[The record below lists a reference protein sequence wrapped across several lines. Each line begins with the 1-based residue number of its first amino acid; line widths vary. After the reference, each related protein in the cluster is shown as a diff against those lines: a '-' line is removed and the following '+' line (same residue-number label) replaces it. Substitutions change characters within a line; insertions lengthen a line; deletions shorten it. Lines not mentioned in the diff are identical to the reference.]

1 MEHSHRLESKRHGR
15 PSLNTLGRLAIPFF
29 LSLLAIP
36 ALAAELEPDH
46 TLEGFPFSGAASVAI
61 TADGRDLYAAGNTN
75 YRRQATP
82 GLVWLRRDPATGNLS
97 FQSNYLSDT
106 ERAGVLAATLA
117 RNDLFLYVIFEKKV
131 IHYRREAD
139 GSLSSPVVIT
149 LPDTYVPESLH
160 TTPDGS
166 QLIVLGYIT
175 GVGNQALFYRLDAN
189 GSPSLEQTL
198 TASIS
203 TVSLVTMAQ
212 DLLVSGR
219 VFLRRV
225 GNTWAAENI
234 PGLDAFPFASL
245 TMVSPDRRYLYSR
258 TATGSFPGTRYW
270 IITFEQVSGQWVE
283 VGRTEVDYDF
293 EREETARAIHP
304 VSGDIYLASIDTN
317 GGAAARIDHFRSLEG
332 GRIFARGVRHYDS
345 SKEINARTIKH
356 SLVFAGDGRHLY
368 TTFDGEPMAR
378 LEVDPADGSLSHVPN
393 AAGPHSHFERPFKI
407 LAHASG
413 DTYVVTPNA
422 ILQTR
427 WNGGQAELRS
437 SLDFDTWRPDGPQS
451 LFRDFVLTPGGT
463 AGVVS
468 NLYNLAFVER
478 DPATG
483 ALRLLNET
491 TIRPTGNASHLE
503 LSPDGRYLY
512 VSSHNQI
519 NVYYLRRDVPKLV
532 LAQEFPI
539 QSRWLK
545 ISPDGRDVVTWDF
558 GGTRLS
564 YLRRDLTSGELTA
577 ATGPS
582 RPDITDVFFTADGHL
597 ALRREHPDQTS
608 GILELLIREGEFWKP
623 VLQTNLP
630 TAAAIQLFDSRT
642 HFFFQYY
649 AGKLEQYAATPQL
662 GTFAR
667 LARLSGAELGSV
679 ALASSI
685 FYVEEMPALALLP
698 GDEDLLLAN
707 TYSGNIRL
715 FRRGCGALAAGPC
728 LGGGRFRA
736 EIEWRAGNKSGP
748 GLPLSVG
755 SDDSQLFS
763 FFDSNNWEVL
773 VKVLDGCELNGRFWV
788 YAAASTDLAYDLII
802 TDTWT
807 GQRSIYSN
815 AAGVPAP
822 AITDSNAFASCDAP
836 SPGWNPPA
844 PIRTSLAE
852 RPGQLRLTS
861 GFTAKVRW
869 KTAAG
874 LEGDATGLETV
885 PLQASGLF
893 YFFDRSNW
901 EMLVKVLDG
910 CAINGHRWVFAAA
923 TTDVGFTLEVEE
935 NATGLRRTYNNP
947 VGRAARATT
956 DIQAFSCN

>member
-36 ALAAELEPDH
+36 ALAAELELGR
-46 TLEGFPFSGAASVAI
+46 TLEGFPFSGAASVA
-61 TADGRDLYAAGNTN
+61 TSTDGRDLYAAGNNN

-82 GLVWLRRDPATGNLS
+82 GLVWLRRDPATGNL
-97 FQSNYLSDT
+97 QYQRNYLSDT
-106 ERAGVLAATLA
+106 EKAGVLAATLA

-131 IHYRREAD
+131 IRYRRETD
-139 GSLSSPVVIT
+139 GSLTSPVVFT
-149 LPDTYVPESLH
+149 LPEAHIPESLF
-160 TTPDGS
+160 TTPDGN
-166 QLIVLGYIT
+166 QLIVLGYVF
-175 GVGNQALFYRLDAN
+175 GVSNHALFYRLDAN
-189 GSPSLEQTL
+189 GSLSLEQTL
-198 TASIS
+198 AGNIS
-203 TVSLVTMAQ
+203 TVSLIPMAQ

-219 VFLRRV
+219 IFLRRV
-225 GNTWAAENI
+225 GNSWTAENI
-234 PGLDAFPFASL
+234 PALDAFPFALL
-245 TMVSPDRRYLYSR
+245 TMASPDRRYLYSR
-258 TATGSFPGTRYW
+258 TSTGTFPGTRYW
-270 IITFEQVSGQWVE
+270 IVSFEQVAGQWVE
-283 VGRTEVDYDF
+283 GGRTEVDYDF

-317 GGAAARIDHFRSLEG
+317 GGASARIDHFRSLEG
-332 GRIFARGVRHYDS
+332 GRIFARGVQFYDS
-345 SKEINARTIKH
+345 GREINAKTIKH
-356 SLVFAGDGRHLY
+356 SLTFVGEGRHLY
-368 TTFDGEPMAR
+368 TTFDGEPMAL
-378 LEVDPADGSLSHVPN
+378 LEVDPADGSLGHVAN
-393 AAGPHSHFERPFKI
+393 AAGPYSHFERPFKI
-407 LAHASG
+407 VPHLSG

-422 ILQTR
+422 ILQSN
-427 WNGGQAELRS
+427 WKDGQAELRS
-437 SLDFDTWRPDGPQS
+437 SLDFDTWRPDGPRN
-451 LFRDFVLTPGGT
+451 LFQDFVLTPDGS

-483 ALRLLNET
+483 ALRLLNDT
-491 TIRPTGNASHLE
+491 TIRPPGGASHIE

-512 VSSHNQI
+512 VSSGSNI
-519 NVYYLRRDVPKLV
+519 IVYYLRRDVPKLV
-532 LAQEFPI
+532 PAQEFPI
-539 QSRWLK
+539 QSRWLR
-545 ISPDGRDVVTWDF
+545 ISPDGKDVVTWAF
-558 GGTRLS
+558 GGSRLS
-564 YLRRDLTSGELTA
+564 FLRRDLTSGELSSGI
-577 ATGPS
+577 GPS
-582 RPDITDVFFTADGHL
+582 LPDITDVMFTGDGHL
-597 ALRREHPDQTS
+597 VLRRKHPADTS
-608 GILELLIREGEFWKP
+608 GVLDLLIRRGDGWSS
-623 VLQTNLP
+623 VLNTQLP
-630 TAAAIQLFDSRT
+630 TANAIQLFDSRT
-642 HFFFQYY
+642 HFFFQYT

-662 GTFAR
+662 GTFTR
-667 LARLSGAELGSV
+667 LADLSGTALGSV
-679 ALASSI
+679 AIPSPI
-685 FYVEEMPALALLP
+685 NPEGGVPALALLP

-707 TYSGNIRL
+707 NVNGNIQL

-728 LGGGRFRA
+728 LSGGRFRA
-736 EIEWRAGNKSGP
+736 EIEWSAGNSSGP
-748 GLPLSVG
+748 GLPLSIG

-935 NATGLRRTYNNP
+935 NATGLRSTYNNP